1 MKPVRVLIGAGLA
14 VVLVAGGA
22 GGVVL
27 SSQIQNRVATTP
39 KAAVDALLD
48 ADRAFSSASGRT
60 ELVAGLSAMFAPDIV
75 MPAPPSQLLEG
86 MAKVVE
92 ALRSTPDS
100 AHGKAEWAPARG
112 GISADGQHG
121 FTLGYLTLTRADGQK
136 VPMKYLAYWVKRPE
150 GWRVAAYKRGR
161 RGDGATPGGM
171 MEPALPA
178 AIIAP
183 TTDAATIGKH
193 RDSLDQAE
201 RAFSAEAQKIGL
213 GPAFAKYGSADA
225 VNMGGPADVGF
236 VVGAEAIARAVGG
249 GGSTTSSPVSWAP
262 EKVIVASSGDLG
274 VTIGWIRQ
282 NAKATDGSQTPPTP
296 FFTIWR
302 RASPT
307 APWRYVAE

>member
-14 VVLVAGGA
+14 VALIA

-27 SSQIQNRVATTP
+27 SSQTQDRAATTP

-48 ADRAFSSASGRT
+48 ADRAFSSASSRT
-60 ELVAGLSAMFAPDIV
+60 EMVAGLSAMFAPDIV

-100 AHGKAEWAPARG
+100 AHGKAEWTPARG

-121 FTLGYLTLTRADGQK
+121 FTAGYMTFTRADGQK

-161 RGDGATPGGM
+161 RGDGPVPGGM

-178 AIIAP
+178 AMVAP
-183 TTDAATIGKH
+183 TTAAATIAKH
-193 RDSLDQAE
+193 RESLDQAE

-213 GPAFAKYGSADA
+213 GPAFAKWGSADA
-225 VNMGGPADVGF
+225 INMGGPSNVGF
-236 VVGAEAIARAVGG
+236 VVGAEAIARAVD
-249 GGSTTSSPVSWAP
+249 GGSTTSSPVAWAP
-262 EKVIVASSGDLG
+262 EKAIVASSGDLG

-302 RASPT
+302 RANT
-307 APWRYVAE
+307 AAPWRYVAE